1 MIKAFKK
8 DEELLSDIRSTDPRS
23 IDVRLWWLGQSGYL
37 IQYKGKR
44 ILLDPYLSD
53 SLTVK
58 YQHTEKPHVRISE
71 RVIDP
76 SLLPKIDIITSSHNH
91 TDHLDAKTINPI
103 LNNSPYC
110 KLIIPEANRKF
121 VADRLKI
128 NADFPIGLNAGESF
142 TEDDISFYAI
152 PAAHNELDVNEDG
165 KYPYLGYIIQLG
177 SFAIYHSGDTLN
189 YKGIEEWIS
198 FYAIPAAHNELDVNE
213 DGKYPYLGY
222 IIQLGSFAIYHS
234 GDTLN
239 YKGIEEWISPFKPAI
254 ALLPI
259 NGNDPERKVAG
270 NLNAEEAVALGKKC
284 HIPVV
289 IPCHYDLFAFNTADV
304 NQFISIAKRS
314 SQGYCV
320 LELGGKFSSYE
331 I

>member
-1 MIKAFKK
+1 
-8 DEELLSDIRSTDPRS
+8 
-23 IDVRLWWLGQSGYL
+23 LWWLGQSGYL
-37 IQYKGKR
+37 IQYKDKR

-91 TDHLDAKTINPI
+91 TDHLDAETINPI

-198 FYAIPAAHNELDVNE
+198 
-213 DGKYPYLGY
+213 
-222 IIQLGSFAIYHS
+222 
-234 GDTLN
+234 
-239 YKGIEEWISPFKPAI
+239 PFKPAI

-284 HIPVV
+284 HIPIV